1 MNQVLLLV
9 FSFVL
14 LGIGG
19 YLLKKRNEL
28 VVLFSKNNISTL
40 KQLAISFILL
50 GMIGIIIGI
59 FTPTLTLLLTFISL
73 VLVISAV
80 LTIKIANQ
88 MT

>member
-28 VVLFSKNNISTL
+28 VVLFSKNNLNTL

-50 GMIGIIIGI
+50 GIIGIIIGI